1 MYKKFSKPSSDLSK
15 ESEDWIQK
23 DDEILFRT
31 TEDIKNLSYL
41 AHREKCLLCGTTL
54 EGTESFMHR
63 SVEYICCINCNH
75 IQSIQI
81 PANEAEFDQ
90 IYPPLNKKDWEKRR
104 DRIYLPKLEWIEESL
119 KISMPELNLKD
130 LGWLD
135 LGSGGGYFLGALQSK
150 EYKDIKGI
158 EENSHLISRSNDFF
172 QEELVFGLD
181 KSEFYLNH
189 SQTNIVTNWFVLEHL
204 DNPWII
210 LNNLK
215 NKAKGTLF
223 AFSVPVFGFGTL
235 LEQVSEEYAARS
247 LDGLVHRQIFT
258 QQSIDFMLN
267 KINYKKVSDWT
278 FGQDSLDL
286 KRLILKKINKRSFS
300 EGMLLEDIQNKIGS
314 IVDPIQEV
322 LDRADFSD
330 AKHILSIKD

>member
-15 ESEDWIQK
+15 ESVDWLLK

-31 TEDIKNLSYL
+31 NEDIKNLSYL
-41 AHREKCLLCGTTL
+41 ANRETCLLCGTAL
-54 EGTESFMHR
+54 EGAESFMHR
-63 SVEYICCINCNH
+63 SVDYICCRNCNH
-75 IQSIQI
+75 IQSVRI
-81 PANEAEFDQ
+81 PASEAEFDQ

-119 KISMPELNLKD
+119 KISMPKLSLKD

-135 LGSGGGYFLGALQSK
+135 LGSGGGYFLGALKSK

-158 EENSHLISRSNDFF
+158 EENSHLISRSNEFF
-172 QEELVFGLD
+172 QEEIVFGLD

-189 SQTNIVTNWFVLEHL
+189 SETNIVTNWFVLEHL
-204 DNPWII
+204 NDPWII

-215 NKAKGTLF
+215 NKPKGTLF
-223 AFSVPVFGFGTL
+223 AFSVPVFGFGTI

-258 QQSIDFMLN
+258 QQSIDYMLN
-267 KINYKKVSDWT
+267 KMNYKKVSDWT